1 MKTINLILFLLCCS
15 SISSL
20 AVNTPNVKSD
30 RKEIARKDNLKHPLS
45 LKQEASLFLLK
56 KWAKQKNKK
65 RDNSKNK
72 KTNGPAIASF
82 FGSILSG
89 IGLIVAFSLGNILW
103 LIVAGLIASFTLY
116 LGIKGL
122 KKAKNEPKIYGG
134 KALSIIGIV
143 LGSVSVLITY
153 VILAFGLFILGVLF
167 VFSR

>member
-15 SISSL
+15 SICSL

-30 RKEIARKDNLKHPLS
+30 RKEIARKNSNKQALS
-45 LKQEASLFLLK
+45 LKQKASLFLLK

-65 RDNSKNK
+65 KTKSKNK
-72 KTNGPAIASF
+72 KTNRAAIASF

-89 IGLIVAFSLGNILW
+89 IGLIVTFSLGNILW
-103 LIVAGLIASFTLY
+103 LLVAGLVASFALY

-122 KKAKNEPKIYGG
+122 KKAKNEPEIYGG

-143 LGSVSVLITY
+143 LGSVSVLISY
-153 VILAFGLFILGVLF
+153 VILAFGLFILGILF